1 MAVSYFFEHCHYLI
15 TFFLLIHIIFI
26 NLLENKIKD
35 TFYLTRFTLQ
45 YFLFLCSGLLLTFF
59 FKIFF
64 LQNSFYVNNFCLNF
78 STSIF
83 SDTLIC
89 LALIVTIVSWIYLS
103 ERFLFKTSFFIFY
116 FFIFIIFTINLVY
129 TSNLLVMFINFEFI
143 FLPSLFFVYKFGYA
157 KKVIKT
163 INFLLTWTLSGSF
176 IVLVTLLILYNAV
189 NSLDLHVLSQ
199 VTFTNSEKT
208 FFFFM
213 FFLGFGVK
221 IPIWPFH
228 YWLTKVHVEAPA
240 GFSIFLSGFLVK
252 TAFYCYS
259 FFFYLFNSYY
269 LNLVALTIILWG
281 TYDASVRM
289 WGAFDIKRL
298 IAFATIQ
305 EMNLMMILL
314 ILLNNYYMA
323 ILNVFLLFHGCLSA
337 LLFFLIDQIQKRT
350 HTRNLTSISG
360 LYTLYPQLCTFIW
373 ISLLIFRGFPI
384 FIKFFIEW
392 ELLHVLIINFKTFGI
407 FFFLICAAFG
417 VLGFCRI
424 FFSLMFGQPGNLFLT
439 TDLLSRDL
447 VTCLFLV
454 FFLFF
459 LNFFFIFF

>member
-64 LQNSFYVNNFCLNF
+64 LQNSFYINNFCLNF

-208 FFFFM
+208 FFFLC
-213 FFLGFGVK
+213 FF
-221 IPIWPFH
+221 
-228 YWLTKVHVEAPA
+228 
-240 GFSIFLSGFLVK
+240 
-252 TAFYCYS
+252 
-259 FFFYLFNSYY
+259 
-269 LNLVALTIILWG
+269 
-281 TYDASVRM
+281 
-289 WGAFDIKRL
+289 
-298 IAFATIQ
+298 
-305 EMNLMMILL
+305 
-314 ILLNNYYMA
+314 
-323 ILNVFLLFHGCLSA
+323 
-337 LLFFLIDQIQKRT
+337 
-350 HTRNLTSISG
+350 
-360 LYTLYPQLCTFIW
+360 
-373 ISLLIFRGFPI
+373 
-384 FIKFFIEW
+384 
-392 ELLHVLIINFKTFGI
+392 
-407 FFFLICAAFG
+407 
-417 VLGFCRI
+417 
-424 FFSLMFGQPGNLFLT
+424 
-439 TDLLSRDL
+439 
-447 VTCLFLV
+447 
-454 FFLFF
+454 
-459 LNFFFIFF
+459 